1 MVGLGQSLKEL
12 RGNDM
17 GRVPLDFHGTIFHYV
32 FSTCKS
38 LGVPRTETR
47 NDDSAQISG

>member
-12 RGNDM
+12 GGNDM
-17 GRVPLDFHGTIFHYV
+17 GRVNRALHGQLFPSAC
-32 FSTCKS
+32 STCKS

-47 NDDSAQISG
+47 NDDSVQIRG